1 MRHEFDEQ
9 RDKHM
14 QAMLF
19 YKNYIQELFEYHE
32 SEKQKLTF
40 EFEQKLWEKESMIE
54 ISAEKQ
60 AEIIATRKF
69 EDLVR
74 DHLDSTEDSFK
85 SP

>member
-1 MRHEFDEQ
+1 MMNQDIADLKGNLSARDLQFAQEKESLRHEFEEQ

-40 EFEQKLWEKESMIE
+40 EFEQKLRKKEATIE
-54 ISAEKQ
+54 I
-60 AEIIATRKF
+60 
-69 EDLVR
+69 
-74 DHLDSTEDSFK
+74 
-85 SP
+85 